1 MLNKVVGFCREQ
13 QFLQPGDRVIC
24 AVSGGADSVAL
35 LWAMY
40 LLREKLGIILE
51 CAHFNHHLR
60 GEESD
65 RDAAFVRQLCADYQ
79 IPFHYGEGQVQAG
92 EKGLEAA
99 AREARYGFLRSLPGI
114 VATAHTADD
123 NAETVLMHLL
133 RGTGL
138 KGLGGISPKNGN
150 IIRPMLTVTRTE
162 IIDFL
167 REYSLSFVEDS
178 TNREDDFLRNR
189 LRHNVM
195 PLLKSENPQF
205 AMATSQMALRLRQD
219 EDYLRSATEDR
230 ADVESLKEMH
240 PAIRARAIA
249 SFLEKNGLREPS
261 ARQIGAVERIVF
273 SQKPS
278 ASVRF
283 SSGVIVGRSY
293 QTLRVFSDTDMPEE
307 MLLPCPGSVTFG
319 SFRITSRPAAEK
331 VNTKERFTVAARG
344 PIRVRSRQAGDSI
357 TFSYGT
363 KSLKKLF
370 IDHKIPASDRP
381 LIPVLCDDQGILG
394 VGGFGAD
401 ITRTDCNGPLT
412 EIHIAYI

>member
-1 MLNKVVGFCREQ
+1 MLNKLVSFCREQ
-13 QFLQPGDRVIC
+13 QLLQPGDRVIC

-40 LLREKLGIILE
+40 LLREKLGILLE

-99 AREARYGFLRSLPGI
+99 AREARYGFLCSLPGI

-123 NAETVLMHLL
+123 NAETVLMHML

-150 IIRPMLTVTRTE
+150 VIRPMLTVTRTE
-162 IIDFL
+162 IMDFL
-167 REYSLSFVEDS
+167 MEYSLSFVEDS

-219 EDYLRSATEDR
+219 EDYLRSATEDT
-230 ADVESLKEMH
+230 ADVETLRAMH
-240 PAIRARAIA
+240 PAIRARAIT

-261 ARQIGAVERIVF
+261 ARQIAAVESIVF

-293 QTLRVFSDTDMPEE
+293 RTLRVLLDTDMPEE
-307 MLLPCPGSVTFG
+307 VLLPCPGSVIFG
-319 SFRITSRPAAEK
+319 SFRITARPAVEI
-331 VNTKERFTVAARG
+331 VNTKERFTVAAAG

-381 LIPVLCDDQGILG
+381 WIPVLCDDQGILG

-401 ITRTDCNGPLT
+401 ITRADCNGSLT